1 MENAKNNELR
11 PEPIMCHG
19 SNDWDNLTLLRDGM
33 FNNLTRSIF
42 AEMEQTSTEQEQAE
56 TMAVFNAVSDI
67 TKYRERYLIRRIN
80 KLEQALGLS
89 DRDFGDDLSPDY
101 YAGNISK

>member
-1 MENAKNNELR
+1 MENKKNNELR

-33 FNNLTRSIF
+33 FNNLTRSIV
-42 AEMEQTSTEQEQAE
+42 EGMEQAFTQREQSE
-56 TMAVFNAVSDI
+56 TMAVFNAISEI
-67 TKYRERYLIRRIN
+67 TQYRERYLIRRIN